1 MLRLYFDVFS
11 WMPLPLEVLCH
22 TIVLVFMLICLVQII
37 KLVVEVVMMI
47 VDIFGGLFGKV
58 VGLFK

>member
-11 WMPLPLEVLCH
+11 WMPPPLEVLCH
-22 TIVLVFMLICLVQII
+22 TIVLIFMLICLVQII
-37 KLVVEVVMMI
+37 KLVVEVVKMI
-47 VDIFGGLFGKV
+47 LDIFGGIFGRV